1 VDPAEGGN
9 PFLNVAAERISIKIR
24 YPGYVAFLDCSQDK
38 ALG

>member
-9 PFLNVAAERISIKIR
+9 PFLNVAAKRISIEIR
-24 YPGYVAFLDCSQDK
+24 YLGYVAFLNCSQDE